1 MGRFATAEDD
11 FEAAF
16 AHVRDFD
23 CDQKKRARTFRE
35 RGIDFDDARHV
46 FAGPII
52 TKRSDRDGEVR
63 YMVFGF
69 LADVEVVYV
78 CTIRGDICW
87 IMSARR
93 ARRDERKKYH
103 SKLAR
108 DAAQDQ
114 K

>member
-1 MGRFATAEDD
+1 MAEEN
-11 FEAAF
+11 FEQAF
-16 AHVRDFD
+16 TRVRDLD
-23 CDQKKRARTFRE
+23 WDPVKRVTTFKE
-35 RGIDFDDARHV
+35 RGIEFDDMRHV
-46 FAGPII
+46 LAGPFL
-52 TKRSDRDGEVR
+52 TQRSDRKGEVR

-103 SKLAR
+103 AHLPR
-108 DAAQDQ
+108 PAAQDQ
-114 K
+114 E

>member
-1 MGRFATAEDD
+1 MAEEN
-11 FEAAF
+11 FEQAF
-16 AHVRDFD
+16 AQTRDFD
-23 CDQKKRARTFRE
+23 CDPEKRAKTFKE

-52 TKRSDRDGEVR
+52 AKRSDRDGEVR

-78 CTIRGDICW
+78 CTFRGNICW

-103 SKLAR
+103 SKISR
-108 DAAQDQ
+108 DAAEDQ